1 MVTPAAEREAV
12 ALLRNDH
19 EMSERRACQLLK
31 CCRMTMRYASVRP
44 DDTVLRERIK
54 AIALERRR
62 FGYRRIHV
70 LLRREGMTVNHKRL
84 FRLYREEKLS
94 VRKRSGRKRAL
105 GTRAPMLVPL
115 LPNQRWSLDFVSDQ
129 FTDCRRFRVLTVI
142 DDCTRE
148 CIALVADTS
157 LSGKRVARE
166 LHQIIAQRGSPKMIV
181 SDNGTEFTSNAIL
194 NWADEAKV
202 DWHYIAPAARQRFAF
217 KPREGGKPQQN
228 GFIESFNGK
237 LRDEKLNDTLF
248 STLHQAR
255 VELATWRN
263 DYNHHRP
270 HSGLGSRTPSEFAIT
285 AAPAQAIAMDAAI
298 LDVYAPMAI
307 AQPAQQSILNRR
319 SGLKAG

>member
-12 ALLRNDH
+12 AHLKSEH
-19 EMSERRACQLLK
+19 GMSERRACQLLQ
-31 CCRMTMRYASVRP
+31 CCRMTVRYASVRV
-44 DDTVLRERIK
+44 DDTMLRDRMK
-54 AIALERRR
+54 AIAHERRR
-62 FGYRRIHV
+62 FGYQRIHV
-70 LLRREGMTVNHKRL
+70 LLRREGVTVNHKRL
-84 FRLYREEKLS
+84 FRLYREERLS
-94 VRKRSGRKRAL
+94 VRKRGGRKRAL

-115 LPNQRWSLDFVSDQ
+115 QPNQRWSLDFVSDQ

-157 LSGKRVARE
+157 LSGRRVARE
-166 LHQIIAQRGSPKMIV
+166 LDQLMLQRGAPKMVV

-194 NWADEAKV
+194 NWADAAKV
-202 DWHYIAPAARQRFAF
+202 DWHYIAP
-217 KPREGGKPQQN
+217 GKPMQN

-255 VELATWRN
+255 VELANWRN

-270 HSGLGSRTPSEFAIT
+270 HSGLGWLTPSEFAKT
-285 AAPAQAIAMDAAI
+285 ATSAQAKAMDAAI
-298 LDVYAPMAI
+298 LEVYAPMAF
-307 AQPAQQSILNRR
+307 AQPAQKGIINRR
-319 SGLKAG
+319 SELKTG